1 MFGEPVYEVK
11 GPSFEQ
17 VRKDVSYIL
26 SDIDIPYI
34 ELAEKE
40 KLIET
45 ALIKVVPKGRD
56 DFGSYRGY
64 ITFGIGKKI
73 AKEVIEY
80 IQEES
85 INLQS
90 VS

>member
-1 MFGEPVYEVK
+1 MFRQPVYESK

-26 SDIDIPYI
+26 SDIDIPHI
-34 ELAEKE
+34 EIAEKEKE

-45 ALIKVVPKGRD
+45 ALIKLVPKGRD

-64 ITFGIGKKI
+64 LTFGIGDKI
-73 AKEVIEY
+73 AKEVIKY

-85 INLQS
+85 INLD
-90 VS
+90 

>member
-1 MFGEPVYEVK
+1 MFRQPVYESK

-80 IQEES
+80 IKEES